1 MTIDRRRCAVCS
13 AQKDID
19 RTSSL
24 AIVLAAVQAA
34 IEGDSD
40 GAASLYEHL
49 SPLDAHI
56 AVAVASN
63 FLLEICRL
71 QGLDPLSAV
80 QAYRANLASYVAKQ

>member
-1 MTIDRRRCAVCS
+1 MTIDRRRCAVCN

-19 RTSSL
+19 RTSAL
-24 AIVLAAVQAA
+24 AVVFAGMQAA

-49 SPLDAHI
+49 TPLDAHMAI
-56 AVAVASN
+56 AVAN
-63 FLLEICRL
+63 NYLIELCRL
-71 QGLDPLSAV
+71 LGADPLEAI